1 MTAATT
7 VMCFMN
13 ETAKYSQELEIPGV
27 FVLLIIN

>member
-1 MTAATT
+1 
-7 VMCFMN
+7 MN